1 MRIRSLMVG
10 LLLVVGLLA
19 SGCGPTTFVVGL
31 SPGDMT
37 LEKTVVEESEGRTR
51 NEVAM
56 IDVTGMIMNA
66 RQDGLLTQGENPV
79 STFREK
85 LDRAADDSS
94 VKAVILRINSPG
106 GGVTASE
113 IMYRELVSFREQTG
127 KPVVVLM
134 MDVAAS
140 GGYYLACGGDAIVA
154 YPSTVTGSIGVII
167 QTVNFHKALT
177 SIGIEPE
184 AITSGPNKA
193 VGSPLEPMSDEQ
205 RAILQGLVDEFY
217 GSFVA
222 VVRKARPGLT
232 DEGAKQAT
240 DGRVVSGIQALELGL
255 VDRVGDLDEAFGL
268 AKTLAAIDDAD
279 LVLYH
284 RPLSYVASPYASS
297 NIPGGGAGA
306 SINAGMQVNLLQ
318 LNMDG
323 SMGGMDMQPGF
334 YYLWR
339 P

>member
-1 MRIRSLMVG
+1 MLSRSMSLG
-10 LLLVVGLLA
+10 FLLLVGVLA
-19 SGCGPTTFVVGL
+19 MGCGPTTFVVGL

-37 LEKTVVEESEGRTR
+37 LKKTVVEEAQGRTR

-56 IDVTGMIMNA
+56 VDVTGMIMNA
-66 RQDGLLTQGENPV
+66 RQDGLLSQGENPV
-79 STFREK
+79 STFSEK
-85 LDRAADDSS
+85 LDKAAEDND

-113 IMYRELVSFREQTG
+113 IMYRELVDFRAQTG

-140 GGYYLACGGDAIVA
+140 GGYFLACAGDAIVA

-193 VGSPLEPMSDEQ
+193 VGSPLEPMSDGQ

-217 GSFVA
+217 AGFVQ
-222 VVRKARPGLT
+222 VVRESRPGLT
-232 DEGAKQAT
+232 DEAAERAT
-240 DGRVVSGIQALELGL
+240 DGRVVSGAQAYELGL
-255 VDRVGDLDEAFGL
+255 VDQLGGLDHAFEMAKSL
-268 AKTLAAIDDAD
+268 ASIDDAD

-284 RPLSYVASPYASS
+284 RPLEYVASPYASS
-297 NIPGGGAGA
+297 PVPGLGGGGH
-306 SINAGMQVNLLQ
+306 INAGTQVNLLQ

-323 SMGGMDMQPGF
+323 SMGGLNIPPGF

>member
-1 MRIRSLMVG
+1 MRMVT
-10 LLLVVGLLA
+10 LLLGCLLGVGSMLV
-19 SGCGPTTFVVGL
+19 GCGPTTFVVGL
-31 SPGDMT
+31 SPGDMK
-37 LEKTVVEESEGRTR
+37 LEKTVVEEAEGRTR
-51 NEVAM
+51 DEVA
-56 IDVTGMIMNA
+56 IVDVTGLIVNA
-66 RQDGLLTQGENPV
+66 SQDGLFSKGENPV
-79 STFREK
+79 SAFREK
-85 LDRAADDSS
+85 LDKAADDKD

-113 IMYRELVSFREQTG
+113 IMHRELVDFREETG

-167 QTVNFHKALT
+167 QTVNFHQALT
-177 SIGIEPE
+177 SIGIVPE

-193 VGSPLEPMSDEQ
+193 VGSPLSPMSDEQ

-217 GSFVA
+217 GSFVT
-222 VVRKARPGLT
+222 VVREARPGLT
-232 DEGAKQAT
+232 DEAAARAT
-240 DGRVVSGIQALELGL
+240 DGRVVSGIQAQELGL
-255 VDRVGDLDEAFGL
+255 VDHVGDLDDAFAL
-268 AKTLAAIDDAD
+268 AKSMASIEDAD

-284 RPLSYVASPYASS
+284 RPLDYVASPYAST
-297 NIPGGGAGA
+297 NIGGGGAGTD
-306 SINAGMQVNLLQ
+306 INAGVQMNLLQ
-318 LNMDG
+318 LNVDG
-323 SMGGMDMQPGF
+323 SMGGLNMPPGF